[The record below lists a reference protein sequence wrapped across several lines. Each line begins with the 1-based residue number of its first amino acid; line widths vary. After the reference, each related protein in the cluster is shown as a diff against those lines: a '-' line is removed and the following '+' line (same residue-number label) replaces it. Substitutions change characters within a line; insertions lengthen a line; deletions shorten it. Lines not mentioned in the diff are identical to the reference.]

1 MKKAKRDH
9 PFPSR
14 TPFHLNRFVNQIAEH
29 CIKKNLNLRIK
40 TEPVA
45 VAVETDATVY
55 SICLVSGPDVQYEFL
70 NIKVGFIRAGNSLI
84 RSSLI
89 HSFAHFAQIK

>member
-1 MKKAKRDH
+1 MFFSSINKMCICHKMKKAKRDH

-14 TPFHLNRFVNQIAEH
+14 TAFHLNRFVNQKAEH

-55 SICLVSGPDVQYEFL
+55 VWFRDQMYSTSFSI
-70 NIKVGFIRAGNSLI
+70 
-84 RSSLI
+84 
-89 HSFAHFAQIK
+89 